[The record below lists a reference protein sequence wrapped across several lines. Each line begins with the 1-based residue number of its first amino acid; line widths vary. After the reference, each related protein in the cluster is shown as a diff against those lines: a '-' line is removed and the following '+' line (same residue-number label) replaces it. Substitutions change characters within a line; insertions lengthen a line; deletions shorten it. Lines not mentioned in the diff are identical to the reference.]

1 MSDFAGQVKRY
12 YELGFW
18 TEARVKNAVAKGA
31 LTEEEYKQIT
41 GKTYRA

>member
-1 MSDFAGQVKRY
+1 MSDFVRQVKQY

-18 TEARVKNAVAKGA
+18 TEGRVKNAVVKGA

-41 GKTYRA
+41 GKAYSA